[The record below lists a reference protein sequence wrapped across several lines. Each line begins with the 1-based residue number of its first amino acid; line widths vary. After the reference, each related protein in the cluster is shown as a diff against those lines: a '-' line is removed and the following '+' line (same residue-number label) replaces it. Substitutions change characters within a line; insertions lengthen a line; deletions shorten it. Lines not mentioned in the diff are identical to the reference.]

1 MPKCIWQLGDGH
13 AQHHEQGA
21 PDLRIG
27 DGAEQDELVGD
38 GGDEGLHG
46 DEDEPDGRRDEGE
59 AVEVG
64 VVADDVDQRGRDERE
79 RGEQGSTRERGNLTF
94 GGTGRKGLY
103 FACSMGPCRI

>member
-1 MPKCIWQLGDGH
+1 MPKCIWQLGNGH

-21 PDLRIG
+21 PDLRVG

-64 VVADDVDQRGRDERE
+64 IVAHHVDQRGDDERQ
-79 RGEQGSTRERGNLTF
+79 RGEQGVRRERRQFTWKSGLDIS
-94 GGTGRKGLY
+94 TGV
-103 FACSMGPCRI
+103 S